1 MVRLELRH
9 YRAVLALRHHRTVTA
24 AAAALGLSQ
33 SAISHQLA
41 EAVIELVRA
50 EFGLSILSR
59 WAVAQYHSRD
69 DIEQIRVTR
78 NGLPLSWHA
87 VYHRAHLDRYVLAE
101 LCHSLRDWC
110 QSSALV
116 GKSP

>member
-24 AAAALGLSQ
+24 AAAALGL
-33 SAISHQLA
+33 
-41 EAVIELVRA
+41 
-50 EFGLSILSR
+50 
-59 WAVAQYHSRD
+59 
-69 DIEQIRVTR
+69 
-78 NGLPLSWHA
+78 PLSWHA
-87 VYHRAHLDRYVLAE
+87 VYHRAHLDRYIRAE

-116 GKSP
+116 GKSL